1 MRISSGG
8 VRTRTLAAGL
18 LVVATLSAGP
28 VAAQAPRTAAA
39 DKADKQGTGERP
51 ADPRWSYERPDEE
64 TLQYAAPDARIEPLP
79 LQVQRLRRENQD
91 IRAQIGALEDRV
103 RSLIG
108 AVNTLT
114 GALTTA
120 QRR

>member
-1 MRISSGG
+1 MR
-8 VRTRTLAAGL
+8 TKTLAAGL
-18 LVVATLSAGP
+18 LVVATLGAAP
-28 VAAQAPRTAAA
+28 VAAQAPRTV
-39 DKADKQGTGERP
+39 ADKQGTGERA

-91 IRAQIGALEDRV
+91 IRAQIGTLEDRV

>member
-8 VRTRTLAAGL
+8 VRTRLAAAGL
-18 LVVATLSAGP
+18 LAVATLGAGP
-28 VAAQAPRTAAA
+28 AAAQALRTPAA
-39 DKADKQGTGERP
+39 DRQGAAERP
-51 ADPRWSYERPDEE
+51 ADPRWSYERPDEN

-79 LQVQRLRRENQD
+79 LQVERLRKENRD
-91 IRAQIGALEDRV
+91 IRAELATVEDRV
-103 RSLIG
+103 RSLIA

>member
-1 MRISSGG
+1 MR
-8 VRTRTLAAGL
+8 TKALAAGL
-18 LVVATLSAGP
+18 LVIATLGAGP
-28 VAAQAPRTAAA
+28 VAAQAPRTPA
-39 DKADKQGTGERP
+39 ADKQGASERP
-51 ADPRWSYERPDEE
+51 ADSRWSYERPDED

-91 IRAQIGALEDRV
+91 IREQLATVEERV
-103 RSLIG
+103 RSLIA

-120 QRR
+120 QRK

>member
-8 VRTRTLAAGL
+8 VRTGLAAAGL
-18 LVVATLSAGP
+18 LAAATLSAGP
-28 VAAQAPRTAAA
+28 AAAQASRAPAA
-39 DKADKQGTGERP
+39 DRQGAAERP

-64 TLQYAAPDARIEPLP
+64 TQQYAAPDARLEPLP
-79 LQVQRLRRENQD
+79 LQVQRLRKENGD
-91 IRAQIGALEDRV
+91 IRAQLATVEERV
-103 RSLIG
+103 RSLIA